1 MQSEELKRL
10 AEDIHRQRSERQTIE
25 LKAAHDGFPSKIY
38 DTLSSFSNQDDGGIL
53 IFGMTDRP
61 HYEIVGVYDAEDVQR
76 RIMEACAQMEPRV
89 RALITMCEIDGRI
102 LVAAEVPGLAP
113 ALRPVF
119 YRGAGRLKGSYIR
132 IGDADER
139 MTEYEIYSYEA
150 FRQRIRDE
158 LRPVEAADLQFFNE
172 DRMHEY
178 IRAAKSARK
187 NLAENVSDRDILAL
201 MGVTAKEKPT
211 IAGLMTF
218 SRYPQTYFPQLSIT
232 AVVIPGTAMGNT
244 DDDGTRFIDN
254 IRLTGAI
261 PDMLEDAVDF
271 VRRNSR
277 TSTVIDEEGQRRD
290 RPEYPLKAVR
300 EAILNALIHRDYSIY
315 TENIPIAIEMYRDR
329 MVVRNPGGLYGNSV
343 LSSLGKIHIETR
355 NPALTNMLEL
365 LRVTENRYSGIPT
378 MRRECVRHHLPPPN
392 FLVRRGEFEVTFQN
406 NIAITEPLGDP
417 SDLPAAILAFC
428 SVPRSRKELIAF
440 TGKSQYYTMSA
451 IIQPLIDAGL
461 LRRTIPE
468 KPRSPKQRF
477 VRAT

>member
-89 RALITMCEIDGRI
+89 RALITLCEIDGKMI
-102 LVAAEVPGLAP
+102 VAAEVPGLAP
-113 ALRPVF
+113 AMRPVF

-172 DRMHEY
+172 DRMHAY
-178 IRAAKSARK
+178 IRAAKRARK

-201 MGVTAKEKPT
+201 MGVTTEGKPT
-211 IAGLMTF
+211 IAGLLTF

-232 AVVIPGTAMGNT
+232 AVVIPGTEMGDT

-261 PDMLEDAVDF
+261 PEMLEDAVDF

-290 RPEYPLKAVR
+290 HPEYPLKAMR

-315 TENIPIAIEMYRDR
+315 TENTPIAIEMYRDR
-329 MVVRNPGGLYGNSV
+329 MVVRNPGGLYGNNV
-343 LSSLGKIHIETR
+343 LSSLGKTHIETR

-365 LRVTENRYSGIPT
+365 LSVTENRYSGIPT
-378 MRRECVRHHLPPPN
+378 MRRECARYHLPAPE
-392 FLVRRGEFEVTFQN
+392 FLVQRGEFEVTFRN
-406 NIAITEPLGDP
+406 NIAIAEPVGSP
-417 SDLPAAILAFC
+417 SDLPAAVLAFC
-428 SVPRSRKELIAF
+428 SVPRSRNELITF